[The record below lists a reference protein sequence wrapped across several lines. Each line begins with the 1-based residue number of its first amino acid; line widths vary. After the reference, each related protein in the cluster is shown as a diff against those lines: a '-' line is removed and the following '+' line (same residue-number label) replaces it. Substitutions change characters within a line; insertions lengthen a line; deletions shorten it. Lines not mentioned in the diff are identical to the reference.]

1 MQVKC
6 AKCGH
11 LIVLSDIIESSNGH
25 LSHVDCMRP
34 RTLTADERHL
44 LFVYC
49 WDHLV
54 AQCLSCSLSFRMT
67 ELAADPLGG
76 RTNICPRCRKD
87 LTENVR
93 THLYGCAMLPTE
105 ILLKA
110 QAVREAAQRLVKQSQ
125 KLVEDVDVR
134 IQEAEAA
141 LFEAQQAFR
150 AAMRKRTQN

>member
-1 MQVKC
+1 MQ
-6 AKCGH
+6 AKCPKCGQ
-11 LIVLSDIIESSNGH
+11 LIGLGDIIESSNGH
-25 LSHVDCMRP
+25 LSHVDCTRP

-49 WDHLV
+49 WDHIV

-67 ELAADPLGG
+67 ELAADALSS
-76 RTNICPRCRKD
+76 RTNMCPRCRKD

-110 QAVREAAQRLVKQSQ
+110 QRVREAAQRLVKQSQ
-125 KLVEDVDVR
+125 ELVENADVR
-134 IQEAEAA
+134 IREAEAA

-150 AAMRKRTQN
+150 AAMKKRTQS